1 MREQEALELSQIGV
15 ILILSVERS
24 SIVRM
29 TNNSQ
34 SILGEMSYGDVL

>member
-29 TNNSQ
+29 ANNSQ